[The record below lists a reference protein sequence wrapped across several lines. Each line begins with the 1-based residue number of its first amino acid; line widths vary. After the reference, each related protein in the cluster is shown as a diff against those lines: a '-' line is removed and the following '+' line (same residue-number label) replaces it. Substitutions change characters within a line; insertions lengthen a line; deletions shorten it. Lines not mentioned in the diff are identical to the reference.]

1 MGDKIIKI
9 IKLRNIFR
17 DIFDDE
23 TMNIDEEMTNKDIE
37 DWDSIAY
44 VKLVLTIE
52 EEFGIRFSTEEV
64 ASIKSV
70 GDFIRAIDKHVGE

>member
-1 MGDKIIKI
+1 MGDRITKI

-17 DIFDDE
+17 DMFDDE
-23 TMNIDEEMTNKDIE
+23 NMKIAEDTTRTDIE
-37 DWDSIAY
+37 DWDSVAQ

-70 GDFIRAIDKHVGE
+70 GDFIRAIDNHLGE